1 LKADVLK
8 KIERYVMILYV
19 FEEQKTMLYL
29 AIDFL
34 HLLATATWI
43 GGMIYSVLVL
53 MPSLTAIDPPQ
64 RGKLMGVAGK
74 RFSFFAW
81 GSVVV
86 LLITGYLKT
95 PEGMLFDT
103 STTYG
108 MTLMLKHFV
117 ILLMMILGVLI
128 SLVIVPRMGKLAP
141 KPGEQPSPEFLQTQK
156 QLPVF
161 AVTNMILG
169 IVVLIFVA
177 LLRQ

>member
-1 LKADVLK
+1 
-8 KIERYVMILYV
+8 M
-19 FEEQKTMLYL
+19 FYL
-29 AIDFL
+29 IRDFL
-34 HLLATATWI
+34 HLLATAVWI
-43 GGMIYSVLVL
+43 GGMIYSILVL

-74 RFSFFAW
+74 RFSFLAW
-81 GSVVV
+81 GSIVV

-108 MTLMLKHFV
+108 MTLMLKHLV
-117 ILLMMILGVLI
+117 MLLMIIFGILIGF
-128 SLVIVPRMGKLAP
+128 VIVPKIGKLAP
-141 KPGEQPSPEFLQTQK
+141 KSGEPPSPEFLKAQK

-161 AVTNMILG
+161 AVTNTILG
-169 IVVLIFVA
+169 IAVLLFVA